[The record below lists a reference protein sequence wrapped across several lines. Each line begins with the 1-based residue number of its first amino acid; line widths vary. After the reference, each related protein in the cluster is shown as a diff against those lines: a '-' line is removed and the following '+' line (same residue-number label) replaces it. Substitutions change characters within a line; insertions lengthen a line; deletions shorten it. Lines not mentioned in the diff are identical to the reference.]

1 MILSLEWRFLGTC
14 TVQHIGTC
22 IYSTYQGEESDIMK
36 KIGGERD
43 SPSPENVSSF
53 DSERDNI
60 IRLLCFDSRT
70 LHLCFH
76 SHILGSTGF
85 WWHFVCIYRQVSADA
100 GVRARLDHKR
110 TSR

>member
-1 MILSLEWRFLGTC
+1 VAVSRNLYC
-14 TVQHIGTC
+14 TAYTG
-22 IYSTYQGEESDIMK
+22 IYRTYPGEESDLMK

-70 LHLCFH
+70 LHFY
-76 SHILGSTGF
+76 ILELGGTL
-85 WWHFVCIYRQVSADA
+85 FVSIGKLAQMPAC
-100 GVRARLDHKR
+100 VRDLTTNEPRGESLQLQWNNGN
-110 TSR
+110 

>member
-1 MILSLEWRFLGTC
+1 MYC
-14 TVQHIGTC
+14 TAYTG
-22 IYSTYQGEESDIMK
+22 IYRTYPGEESDLVK

-60 IRLLCFDSRT
+60 IRLLCCDSRT
-70 LHLCFH
+70 LHFYWNLVA
-76 SHILGSTGF
+76 L
-85 WWHFVCIYRQVSADA
+85 VCIYRHDSADA

-110 TSR
+110 TSKSESNTTPNGMETREQWEKLCS